1 MTTVIVSGAPR
12 GMEFQ
17 IRPLGSEYGTKV
29 ISAYNSQDEGVATS
43 IRRKVAPKSVDT
55 DRHPASVSTA
65 GFNRPA
71 VQKNIRGIP
80 GLRPKRAGDG
90 FAAGY
95 LAALDAAEGGDQEGN
110 QQE

>member
-1 MTTVIVSGAPR
+1 MGWNFRSVLLAP
-12 GMEFQ
+12 
-17 IRPLGSEYGTKV
+17 SSGTKV

-43 IRRKVAPKSVDT
+43 IRRKVDPKSVDT

-80 GLRPKRAGDG
+80 DLRPECAGDA